1 MLTHHDES
9 EAQRTKRLANKR
21 KAMFHFNVELDRQ
34 ADDKV
39 HTIREL
45 NIEKLWIIQE
55 RNTQHHAERRAEVMP
70 EERNQ
75 A

>member
-1 MLTHHDES
+1 
-9 EAQRTKRLANKR
+9 
-21 KAMFHFNVELDRQ
+21 MFHFNVELDRQ